1 MGTSNTNIIDLS
13 ALKKKEYKVGDKILE
28 LDTSDLKM
36 LPRFEQ
42 MYPVLLEAGSK
53 VAEFDKYVK
62 DDGTDI
68 DGLATAIDEVD
79 TAMRNAVDYIF
90 DSNVCEVC
98 IDHGSLFDFVNGEAR
113 FEHLINAILP
123 LYEQNLAEETKKIQN
138 RVKKHTDKYAKD
150 KK

>member
-13 ALKKKEYKVGDKILE
+13 ILKKKEYHIGDKILE

-36 LPRFEQ
+36 LPRFEK
-42 MYPVLLEAGSK
+42 MYPILIEEGSK
-53 VAEFDKYVK
+53 VAEFDKYIKEENMDVE
-62 DDGTDI
+62 
-68 DGLATAIDEVD
+68 GLANAIDEVD
-79 TAMRNAVDYIF
+79 KAMRDAIDYIF

-113 FEHLINAILP
+113 FEHLINALLP

-138 RVKKHTDKYAKD
+138 RVKKHTDKYAKN